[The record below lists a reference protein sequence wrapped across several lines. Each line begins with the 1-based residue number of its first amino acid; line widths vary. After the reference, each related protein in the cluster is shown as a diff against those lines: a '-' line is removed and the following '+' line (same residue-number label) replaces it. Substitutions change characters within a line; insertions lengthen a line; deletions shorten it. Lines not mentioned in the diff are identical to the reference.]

1 MKRCAGHSGFTLIEL
16 LAVVAIISI
25 LAAIALPKIMGARE
39 KTLIVKSIAEISS
52 LNAAVQTYRTQHEGA
67 LPADFT
73 ALTPGYFTDEIIDPW
88 GEPYVFQNFNE
99 IPPGWRRKD
108 GPVVP
113 LNTEYDIYSC
123 GPNRVTTPNIR
134 STPGKDDIVLGN
146 DGAFIGKAE
155 DY

>member
-1 MKRCAGHSGFTLIEL
+1 VKRRAGYSGFTLIEL

-25 LAAIALPKIMGARE
+25 LAAVAIPKILGARE
-39 KTLIVKSIAEISS
+39 KTLIVKSIAEITSIQ
-52 LNAAVQTYRTQHEGA
+52 NTVQFYRVQHDGA
-67 LPADFT
+67 LPADFA
-73 ALTPGYFTDEIIDPW
+73 ALTPGYFTDEILDPW
-88 GEPYVFQNFNE
+88 GEPYVYQNFDV

-113 LNTEYDIYSC
+113 LNTEYDVYSC

-134 STPGKDDIVLGN
+134 STPGRDDIVLGN